1 MLYILACSRRYT
13 STRKLRIND
22 VLLTSKA
29 VVEVQMKLR
38 SHWLL
43 LCKFK
48 WHFIR
53 QIVGQGEQHIWVY
66 RAQRCAPKA
75 RESCTDGCTVHKEA
89 LKRPGR
95 AVQTGVQI
103 TKRRSRSWLCREQV
117 GAPKIILEIK
127 SAWTVQPVPT
137 AHSKIASRRPG
148 RDARGA
154 RETPSWTQDAFKK
167 CVQETPSCAQEA
179 PRTDQVRLKFVSR
192 GSKLDP
198 KYVQER
204 FGHILEAIWTL
215 DIFLVRRCEAQE
227 ASKRRPRG
235 SKWSPRGAQETPS

>member
-1 MLYILACSRRYT
+1 MSQ
-13 STRKLRIND
+13 SGDRKYSIVND

-66 RAQRCAPKA
+66 RAQRYAPKA

-137 AHSKIASRRPG
+137 VHSKIASRRPG

-154 RETPSWTQDAFKK
+154 QEAPSWTQDAFKK
-167 CVQETPSCAQEA
+167 CVQETPSCAQDRPSEI
-179 PRTDQVRLKFVSR
+179 QVR
-192 GSKLDP
+192 P
-198 KYVQER
+198 KRLQVGPEIR
-204 FGHILEAIWTL
+204 PRALWAHLGGHL
-215 DIFLVRRCEAQE
+215 DI
-227 ASKRRPRG
+227 
-235 SKWSPRGAQETPS
+235 

>member
-1 MLYILACSRRYT
+1 M
-13 STRKLRIND
+13 ND

-66 RAQRCAPKA
+66 RAQRYAPKA

-117 GAPKIILEIK
+117 GAPKAILEAE
-127 SAWTVQPVPT
+127 SARTGQPVPT
-137 AHSKIASRRPG
+137 
-148 RDARGA
+148 
-154 RETPSWTQDAFKK
+154 
-167 CVQETPSCAQEA
+167 VQGQAA
-179 PRTDQVRLKFVSR
+179 PRRLGR
-192 GSKLDP
+192 AAQTG
-198 KYVQER
+198 VQSPTW
-204 FGHILEAIWTL
+204 H
-215 DIFLVRRCEAQE
+215 
-227 ASKRRPRG
+227 PRG
-235 SKWSPRGAQETPS
+235 QGGRHRRVYIPQVGAIVQIP